1 MVTMQDCEKAWERFE
16 LLKDE
21 AEQYMFPA
29 LLAWDLKL
37 TPLYNDLKE
46 NWDDHHGDVFMRG
59 MIIMLL
65 QFGIDYTNER

>member
-46 NWDDHHGDVFMRG
+46 N
-59 MIIMLL
+59 
-65 QFGIDYTNER
+65 